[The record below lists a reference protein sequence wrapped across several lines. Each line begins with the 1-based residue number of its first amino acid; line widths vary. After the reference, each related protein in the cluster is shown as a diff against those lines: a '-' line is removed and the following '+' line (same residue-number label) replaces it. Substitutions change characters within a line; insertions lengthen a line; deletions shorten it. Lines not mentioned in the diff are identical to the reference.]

1 MIENISR
8 PNDLGN
14 YVFDALPMSFG
25 RHVRPSAEVLN
36 SFFEVLFYASL
47 DTEEGDLIKVTTTLF
62 NPIAVQP
69 NKLKSDRWRFVKFDN
84 KIAFNIANLVKL
96 SKAADPWSS
105 TLAVY
110 FDLQGNLWIHGLI
123 DQALHVQSFL
133 NYESEDK
140 PTQPGLFQASII
152 DIGSI
157 SVLRD
162 YKLIASL
169 NKDILVTKYIDVLK
183 SGIIY
188 SLLREDAK
196 LIRDQAL
203 QNLTNRFL
211 GTNLEDWEEFF
222 DNIWQNTISRLL
234 IQIKNYHHGGALLI
248 SDRETNLEIKYAISY
263 KRIGS
268 SIKNLVQQNLKEE
281 NLLSQINNSDLSLD
295 MELFIN
301 YQNCLR
307 AKDNAKNDL
316 KASIRFV
323 SSHSCVDGLILLDGQ
338 LNTKGFGVIVRGL
351 SPPDSI
357 YVSSSTTGKPYIEK
371 NPKHFGTRHQSM
383 FAYCFNNPGSI
394 GFIVS
399 QDGDIRATTR
409 VGDKLIVWE
418 NIKTQQFIR
427 TTPLKDAYIKAKAK
441 SMENI

>member
-1 MIENISR
+1 MIENISK
-8 PNDLGN
+8 PHDLAK
-14 YVFDALPMSFG
+14 YVFDALPVSFG
-25 RHVRPSAEVLN
+25 KHLRPSAEVLN

-47 DTEEGDLIKVTTTLF
+47 DTEEGDLIKVTATLF
-62 NPIAVQP
+62 NPVAIIP
-69 NKLKSDRWRFVKFDN
+69 NKPKNDRWRFVKFDN
-84 KIAFNIANLVKL
+84 KIPFNIANLVKL

-110 FDLQGNLWIHGLI
+110 FDIQENLWIHGLI

-140 PTQPGLFQASII
+140 PTQAGLFQASII

-169 NKDILVTKYIDVLK
+169 KKDFLVTKYIDVFK

-188 SLLREDAK
+188 SLLREDAA
-196 LIRDQAL
+196 LIREQAL
-203 QNLTNRFL
+203 QNLNNKFL
-211 GTNLEDWEEFF
+211 HTNLEDWDEFF

-248 SDRETNLEIKYAISY
+248 SDRETNLEIKYSISY
-263 KRIGS
+263 KRLGS
-268 SIKNLVQQNLKEE
+268 SIKNLVQQNIKEE

-295 MELFIN
+295 MEVFIN
-301 YQNCLR
+301 YQNCLT
-307 AKDNAKNDL
+307 AKNDAKNDL

-323 SSHSCVDGLILLDGQ
+323 ASHSCVDGLILLDGQ
-338 LNTKGFGVIVRGL
+338 LNTKGFGVIVREL
-351 SPPDSI
+351 SPPDLI
-357 YVSSSTTGKPYIEK
+357 YVSASTTGKPYVEK

-383 FAYCFNNPGSI
+383 FAYCYNNPGSI

-409 VGDKLIVWE
+409 IGDRLVVWE
-418 NIKTQQFIR
+418 NIKTQQFIKG
-427 TTPLKDAYIKAKAK
+427 TPLKDAYIKAKAK
-441 SMENI
+441 SIENN